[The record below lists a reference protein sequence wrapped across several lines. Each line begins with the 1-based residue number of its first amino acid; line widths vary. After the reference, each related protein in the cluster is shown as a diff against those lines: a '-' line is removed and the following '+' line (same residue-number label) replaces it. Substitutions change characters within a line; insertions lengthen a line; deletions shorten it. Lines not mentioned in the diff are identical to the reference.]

1 MGLFAQIQAFLLT
14 SILGI
19 IASLIFH
26 YYQQTIR
33 SMRVGRNS
41 LYVMDIILWM
51 IMIIV
56 IAAALLIINQGEI
69 RVYVFI
75 ALFVGGL
82 VYYKW
87 LAQYMRPP
95 LVIMGR
101 STACML
107 KAIYSTMTKP
117 FILLRGWLR
126 IRAQRLKEPPPDEQ
140 EPPPDDFI
148 E

>member
-51 IMIIV
+51 IMIIL

-75 ALFVGGL
+75 ALLVGGL

-87 LAQYMRPP
+87 LAKYMRPP

-101 STACML
+101 STAYML

-117 FILLRGWLR
+117 FILLRSWLR
-126 IRAQRLKEPPPDEQ
+126 TRAQRLEEPLPDDQ